1 MKLPKLTKASL
12 LAFPLLF
19 CMYVLPAQSSLDKV
33 RAFRKANEQSMISEY
48 LKFVAIPDETNDS
61 VNIPLN
67 AAYIQQMLKER
78 GVASELLSPSTGNP
92 VVFGSVDV
100 PGATKTIIFYAHYDG
115 QPVNPKQW
123 APGLAPFTPVF
134 LTEPVEKGGKII
146 EYRPGEPLNPS
157 WRLSGRAS
165 ADDKA
170 GVMCIIN
177 AYGALLKSGIS
188 PGCNIRFFFEGEEEK
203 GSPHLAEV
211 FRKYKD
217 RLASDLWVV
226 CDGPRYISGQKS
238 IVFGVRG
245 DVNVRLTVY
254 GPRRPLHSGNYGN
267 WAPNPGLRLAQLLA
281 GMKDEKGHV
290 LIKGFYDDVIPP
302 TASEKAA
309 ISQLPPV
316 EDALKKELD
325 IAEPEGGARSL
336 MEGILLPTL
345 NINGMSSG
353 NTGAQAAN
361 VIPTKAEAVL
371 DLRLVPG
378 NDAERQ
384 VQKVIDHIAAQGYHV
399 TQQEPTDEER
409 ARYPKLILITHDFGY
424 NSQRTS
430 MSLPVAQSV
439 IKAVQGTVDYPLVLI
454 PSAGGSLPLFVFEKE
469 LGAKPITIPLVNY
482 DNNQHAENEN
492 VQLRYLW
499 EGIETI
505 AAVMQV
511 R

>member
-1 MKLPKLTKASL
+1 MKLALLTILSL
-12 LAFPLLF
+12 LFVRL
-19 CMYVLPAQSSLDKV
+19 LPAQDSLDKIGIL
-33 RAFRKANEQSMISEY
+33 KEY
-48 LKFVAIPDETNDS
+48 LKFVAIPDETGDS
-61 VNIPLN
+61 ANIPLN
-67 AAYIQQMLKER
+67 AAFIRQMLLDR
-78 GVASELLSPSTGNP
+78 GVRSELFSPETGNP
-92 VVFGSVDV
+92 AVFGEVKV

-123 APGLAPFTPVF
+123 ASGLEPFKPVYITAPI
-134 LTEPVEKGGKII
+134 EKGGKII
-146 EYRPGEPLNPS
+146 DYKPGDPVDPS

-177 AYGALLKSGIS
+177 AYGVLVKKGLR
-188 PGCNIRFFFEGEEEK
+188 PGCNIKFFFEGEEEK
-203 GSPHLAEV
+203 GSPHLAEL

-217 RLASDLWVV
+217 RLTSDLWVV
-226 CDGPRYISGQKS
+226 CDGPRYVTGQKS

-254 GPRRPLHSGNYGN
+254 GPKRPLHSGNYGN
-267 WAPNPGLRLAQLLA
+267 WAPNPGLGLAQLLA
-281 GMKDEKGHV
+281 SMKDEQGRV

-302 TASEKAA
+302 SEAERAA
-309 ISQLPPV
+309 IRKMPEI

-325 IAEPEGGARSL
+325 IPTPEGGTRSL
-336 MEGILLPTL
+336 IESILLPTL

-361 VIPTKAEAVL
+361 VIPTRAEAVL

-378 NDAERQ
+378 NDVERQ
-384 VQKVIDHIAAQGYHV
+384 VQKLVSHIAAQGYHV
-399 TQQEPTDEER
+399 ISGQPTEEER
-409 ARYPKLILITHDFGY
+409 ARYPKLIQVTHDFGY
-424 NSQRTS
+424 NSQRTP
-430 MSLPVAQSV
+430 MDLPVAQSV
-439 IKAVQGTVDYPLVLI
+439 IKAVQGTVAYPLVLI

-469 LGAKPITIPLVNY
+469 LGAKVITIPLVNY

-492 VQLRYLW
+492 VRISYLW

-505 AAVMQV
+505 GSIM
-511 R
+511 RIK

>member
-1 MKLPKLTKASL
+1 MKATILTL
-12 LAFPLLF
+12 PLLL
-19 CMYVLPAQSSLDKV
+19 CIYALPAQNGLDKV
-33 RAFRKANEQSMISEY
+33 RAFRKANEQPMIREY

-67 AAYIQQMLKER
+67 AAFIQQMLLDR
-78 GVASELLSPSTGNP
+78 GVRSELLAPARGNP

-100 PGATKTIIFYAHYDG
+100 PGATRTIIFYAHYDG

-134 LTEPVEKGGKII
+134 LTAPVEKGGKII
-146 EYRPGEPLNPS
+146 AYQPGDPVDPS

-177 AYGALLKSGIS
+177 AYGALVKSGIN

-203 GSPHLAEV
+203 GSPHLAEL

-217 RLASDLWVV
+217 KLASDLWIV

-254 GPRRPLHSGNYGN
+254 GPARPLHSGNYGN

-281 GMKDEKGHV
+281 GMKDENGRV

-302 TASEKAA
+302 TTSEKEA
-309 ISQLPPV
+309 ISKLPAV
-316 EDALKKELD
+316 EAGLKKELA
-325 IAEPEGGARSL
+325 IAEPEAGDRSL

-361 VIPTKAEAVL
+361 VIPTRAEAVL

-378 NDAERQ
+378 NDVERQ
-384 VQKVIDHIAAQGYHV
+384 VQKVVDHITAQGYHV
-399 TQQEPTDEER
+399 VSEEPTEEDR
-409 ARYPKLILITHDFGY
+409 ARYPKLIRVTHDFGY
-424 NSQRTS
+424 NSQRTP
-430 MSLPVAQSV
+430 MDLPVAQSV
-439 IKAVQGTVDYPLVLI
+439 IKAIQATVDYPLVLI

-492 VQLRYLW
+492 VQIRYLW
-499 EGIETI
+499 EGIETM
-505 AAVMQV
+505 AAVMQM